1 MTPTRR
7 NSENPKS
14 LRLQQIA
21 EWVGGELVGD
31 STVTITGVA
40 GIKEAKSGDITFLSN
55 PKYLSH
61 LEETQASAIITPG
74 EVVFPKKPIVRTKNP
89 SQAFTQVV
97 SYFSPSKNIK
107 SPGVDP
113 AAVVGESVR
122 LGKDVHVGP
131 NAVIEKG
138 AVIGDRSVIEASVF
152 IGRDS
157 SVGSDTHIY
166 PNVTVREET
175 QIGSRVI
182 IHSGTVIGSDGF
194 GYETIDGEHLKIPQT
209 GIVKIEDDVEIGA
222 NVCIDRGR
230 FQETRIG
237 KGTKIDNLV
246 QIAHNVVIGTNCLIV
261 SQAGISGSTEL
272 GKNVV
277 IAGQAGIVGHIK
289 LGDNVIVGAQSG
301 VPKSV
306 PDNSVVLG
314 GPAKPIMDEKRQY
327 VLLARLPELFKEVAE
342 IKKKIESESKN
353 DR

>member
-1 MTPTRR
+1 MIPTRK
-7 NSENPKS
+7 NSENSKS

-40 GIKEAKSGDITFLSN
+40 GIKEAKKGDITFLSN

-61 LEETQASAIITPG
+61 LEETQASAILTPT
-74 EVVFPKKPIVRTKNP
+74 EVVFPKKTIVRTKNP
-89 SQAFTQVV
+89 SQAFTQIV
-97 SYFSPSKNIK
+97 SYFSSSKNLR
-107 SPGVDP
+107 PAGVHP
-113 AAVVGESVR
+113 TAVLGGRVR
-122 LGKDVHVGP
+122 LGAGVYVGP
-131 NAVIEKG
+131 TAVIEEDT
-138 AVIGDRSVIEASVF
+138 VIGDRSVIEACVF
-152 IGRDS
+152 IGRGCTI
-157 SVGSDTHIY
+157 GSDAHIY

-194 GYETIDGEHLKIPQT
+194 GYETVNGEHVKIPQT

-246 QIAHNVVIGTNCLIV
+246 QIAHNVVIGPNCLLV

-277 IAGQAGIVGHIK
+277 VAGQVGIVGHIK

-342 IKKKIESESKN
+342 LKKRLK
-353 DR
+353 